1 MPLDQ
6 LLLFIAAGLLLNLT
20 PGPDVL
26 YIISQSLRHG
36 LRAGLVAALG
46 ITAGCFVHIFA
57 AAVGVSAL
65 MLASATAF
73 TVLKWVGAAYL
84 VYVGVRMLF
93 SREPALQGIAGEG
106 AHAPNALLPEGPT
119 TGAQSNRSAGPAV
132 LKTVFLRGFW
142 TNALNPKV
150 ALFFLA
156 FLPQF
161 IAPTVEHKPLAFLLL
176 GLLFNFNAVWVNMGW
191 ALAAV
196 WLAHKAGGLQARM
209 HWLDRVAGSLF
220 IAFGCKLAFTDNPA
234 S

>member
-1 MPLDQ
+1 MAIDQ

-26 YIISQSLRHG
+26 YIVSQALRHG

-65 MLASATAF
+65 MLASSTAF
-73 TVLKWVGAAYL
+73 TVLKWLGAAYL
-84 VYVGVRMLF
+84 VYVGVRMVF
-93 SREPALQGIAGEG
+93 SRAPA
-106 AHAPNALLPEGPT
+106 APGMEVT
-119 TGAQSNRSAGPAV
+119 AQTEKIPASRQE
-132 LKTVFLRGFW
+132 LKTIFLRGFW

-161 IAPTVEHKPLAFLLL
+161 IAPAVEHKPLAFLLL
-176 GLLFNFNAVWVNMGW
+176 GLLFNFNAVWVNLGW
-191 ALAAV
+191 ACAAA
-196 WLAHKAGGLQARM
+196 WLAQKAGGLQARM
-209 HWLDRVAGSLF
+209 HWLDRVAGTLF
-220 IAFGCKLAFTDNPA
+220 IAFGLKLALTDNPNP
-234 S
+234 

>member
-1 MPLDQ
+1 MPLEQ

-73 TVLKWVGAAYL
+73 TVLKWLGAAYL

-93 SREPALQGIAGEG
+93 SRAPAVQGSAGEG
-106 AHAPNALLPEGPT
+106 AQDKNA
-119 TGAQSNRSAGPAV
+119 AGTAV
-132 LKTVFLRGFW
+132 LKTIFLRGFW

-150 ALFFLA
+150 AVFFLA

>member
-1 MPLDQ
+1 MSQDQ

-36 LRAGLVAALG
+36 LRAGLMAALG

-73 TVLKWVGAAYL
+73 TLLKWLGAGYL
-84 VYVGVRMLF
+84 VYVGTRMLF
-93 SREPALQGIAGEG
+93 SRAPMAASGDAAGVQAKTAAG
-106 AHAPNALLPEGPT
+106 A
-119 TGAQSNRSAGPAV
+119 GA
-132 LKTVFLRGFW
+132 LKTIFLRGFW

-176 GLLFNFNAVWVNMGW
+176 GLLFNFNAVWVNLGW
-191 ALAAV
+191 AVAAV
-196 WLAHKAGGLQARM
+196 WLAQKAGGLQARM
-209 HWLDRVAGSLF
+209 HWLDRAAGTLF

>member
-36 LRAGLVAALG
+36 LRAGLVAAIG
-46 ITAGCFVHIFA
+46 IAAGCFVHIFA
-57 AAVGVSAL
+57 SAVGVSAL
-65 MLASATAF
+65 MLASSTAF
-73 TVLKWVGAAYL
+73 TLLKWLGVAYL
-84 VYVGVRMLF
+84 VYVGTRMLF
-93 SREPALQGIAGEG
+93 SR
-106 AHAPNALLPEGPT
+106 APTA
-119 TGAQSNRSAGPAV
+119 SAVDSEVPLAKAAATV
-132 LKTVFLRGFW
+132 RELKTVFLRGFC

-176 GLLFNFNAVWVNMGW
+176 GLMFNFNAVWVNLGW
-191 ALAAV
+191 AVAAV
-196 WLAHKAGGLQARM
+196 WLAQKAGGLQARM

-220 IAFGCKLAFTDNPA
+220 IAFGCKLALTDNPA